1 MKFVIDSLFQPL
13 LGWPA
18 IKELKVLSAASNVKE
33 MFPLIFTYLGNLKEP
48 YVKLKQVA
56 KLFYVAASRHMGV
69 GKGGAG
75 ERLPLDFHKISLK
88 TSQTTK
94 TLPFLV
100 VSTGSILIHLV

>member
-1 MKFVIDSLFQPL
+1 MVVNKLYKKCLKFVIDSLFQPL

-69 GKGGAG
+69 GKGGQG
-75 ERLPLDFHKISLK
+75 DGSLWIFTKSLLKPPKLQKLFH
-88 TSQTTK
+88 
-94 TLPFLV
+94 F
-100 VSTGSILIHLV
+100 